1 MQGGVAALE
10 QHALLRVHRR
20 CFSRRDAECILV
32 EPFSA
37 GHEAAVI
44 AAAAAAGVGLYP
56 VSALYDPAAPRPE
69 VAGLILGYAGL
80 DPAAIL
86 RGVAVLARV
95 LGC

>member
-1 MQGGVAALE
+1 MLLDALAGLPVRVVGAATGLHLVAWLDGV
-10 QHALLRVHRR
+10 
-20 CFSRRDAECILV
+20 
-32 EPFSA
+32 PA